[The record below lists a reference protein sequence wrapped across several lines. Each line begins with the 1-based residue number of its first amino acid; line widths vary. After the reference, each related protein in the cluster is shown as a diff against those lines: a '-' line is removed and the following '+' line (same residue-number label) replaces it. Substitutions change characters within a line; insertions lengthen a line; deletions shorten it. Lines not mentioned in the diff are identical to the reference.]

1 MLVIGGIGLMFRDF
15 AFDAEWESHLHEL
28 PSDKDFLEEDERN
41 VTRTEGNPL
50 ALYLRDMARYPLLK
64 PEEERE
70 LAEEIQYCQRALIS
84 LFLEVPVHGRGM
96 EGLKD
101 RIRET
106 LRAESSTTLNANLL
120 EQVLPLL
127 GSIDAQTGGDRQKTP
142 VVDEIH
148 HLEMRL
154 RRASDRMVWSN
165 LRLVF
170 SIARKYFNTGLSLA
184 DLVQE
189 GNMGL
194 LRAVARFNPDRGVRF
209 STYATW
215 WIRQAIRRGIEEKA
229 RTIRMPVHMLEA
241 LGRYRDLVNSM
252 SEDVRELPPKQIMRK
267 ARLSER
273 QWKVLQGHTD
283 EPLSLDTPRKDE
295 TARVMDLIADGD
307 TILPSDVAFWRQRS
321 EKLKESLRKLSLKE
335 EMIIEKRF
343 GLNQDRPYTLDE
355 ISRQLGVSRER
366 VRQIEQKALHKLR
379 SVGKAEGFDELMAT

>member
-1 MLVIGGIGLMFRDF
+1 MFRDF
-15 AFDAEWESHLHEL
+15 ALDAEWESRLCEL
-28 PSDKDFLEEDERN
+28 SSEKDLPEGDERN
-41 VTRTEGNPL
+41 VARTEENPL

-64 PEEERE
+64 PEEEKD
-70 LAEEIQYCQRALIS
+70 LAEEIQHCQRALIS
-84 LFLEVPVHGRGM
+84 LFLEVPVQGRSID
-96 EGLKD
+96 GLKR
-101 RIRET
+101 RIREA
-106 LRAESSTTLNANLL
+106 LRAESSTTLNANLI
-120 EQVLPLL
+120 EQVLPLF
-127 GSIDAQTGGDRQKTP
+127 GSIDAQTAGDSQRSL

-148 HLEMRL
+148 HLEARL

-170 SIARKYFNTGLSLA
+170 SIAKKYFNTGLSLA

-194 LRAVARFNPDRGVRF
+194 LRAVARFDPNRGVRF

-241 LGRYRDLVNSM
+241 LGRYRELVNSM
-252 SEDVRELPPKQIMRK
+252 SEDARELPPKQIMRK

-295 TARVMDLIADGD
+295 AAKVMDLIADRD

-321 EKLKESLRKLSLKE
+321 EKLRESLRKLSLKE

-343 GLNQDRPYTLDE
+343 GLNQDRSYTLDE

-366 VRQIEQKALHKLR
+366 VRQIEQKALNKLR
-379 SVGKAEGFDELMAT
+379 SVSKAEGFEELMAT